1 MWQFPSSTSADQ
13 CYNKQ
18 AALRRNLQRLLMRVV
33 CNIYDCMLRD
43 RFQCAERNWEIARVT
58 DCKPEIRCLTA
69 AVPEVCNKT
78 VKTTKKNH
86 PNFVSFSKCRAG
98 CIVQEFLSSL
108 CPITVIA
115 TLKTSTDVFASLWDT
130 ER

>member
-18 AALRRNLQRLLMRVV
+18 TALWRNLQRLIMRVV
-33 CNIYDCMLRD
+33 YNVYGGMLRD
-43 RFQCAERNWEIARVT
+43 RFQCAERNREIPRVT

-78 VKTTKKNH
+78 AKPTKKK
-86 PNFVSFSKCRAG
+86 PPRFC
-98 CIVQEFLSSL
+98 
-108 CPITVIA
+108 
-115 TLKTSTDVFASLWDT
+115 
-130 ER
+130 